1 MHCMVVYKRP
11 RTQLLLGGF
20 ISIALYT
27 YKLRLV
33 PATRNPCS
41 RSDPHVNK
49 LLRALGVHGVIPFGR
64 PAKNILIR
72 FQTHSCRTTPFMHY

>member
-11 RTQLLLGGF
+11 RTQLLLGGL

-27 YKLRLV
+27 YKLELV
-33 PATRNPCS
+33 PATRVPCS

-49 LLRALGVHGVIPFGR
+49 LLRVHGVIPFGR
-64 PAKNILIR
+64 PAKNILIK
-72 FQTHSCRTTPFMHY
+72 FHTYSYRTTPFMHY